1 MPTKPR
7 PKRCVCGCGGMTQG
21 YGKGYLPG
29 HDQILR
35 AAVEEHA
42 GGLQS
47 MRAIVEQHT
56 GKRVRVKR

>member
-1 MPTKPR
+1 
-7 PKRCVCGCGGMTQG
+7 MTQG

-29 HDQILR
+29 HDQVLR
-35 AAVEEHA
+35 AAIEEHA

-47 MRAIVEQHT
+47 MRMIVEQHT